1 MFSSAILWSGL
12 STIDGSPIALIATG
26 LERPSRNGKTGPMV
40 QTFIIRTDMS
50 PIDAIVT
57 GNDAA
62 ICGACPHRGVIEML
76 PGGETRNVGRACYVD
91 VAKSVSAVYGAI
103 PNYKRLTIAEGR
115 AVLAGRL
122 VRLGAYGDPAAVPF
136 HIWDE
141 LLQDRKACTGYT
153 HQWRAFPQ
161 FKAYCMASC
170 DNATDFADAKADGW
184 RTFRVRTADEAL
196 APREV
201 VCPASDE
208 AGAKTTCSA
217 CKACGGLSSKAKADI
232 AIVVHGAAGKVRAF
246 EAVKLASVDNT
257 PAIV

>member
-1 MFSSAILWSGL
+1 MPAISSAILWSGR
-12 STIDGSPIALIATG
+12 SAIDGSPIALIATG
-26 LERPSRNGKTGPMV
+26 LERPSLNKKTGPMV

-50 PIDAIVT
+50 PIAAINT
-57 GNDAA
+57 GADVA
-62 ICGACPHRGVIEML
+62 ICGDCRHRGTIEML
-76 PGGETRNVGRACYVD
+76 PNGETRNVDRPCYVD
-91 VAKSVSAVYGAI
+91 VAKSVTAVYGAI
-103 PNYKRLTIAEGR
+103 AGYVRLTVAEGR
-115 AVLAGRL
+115 AILAGRL

-161 FKAYCMASC
+161 FRAYCMASC
-170 DNATDFADAKADGW
+170 DNAADFTEAKASGW
-184 RTFRVRTADEAL
+184 RTFRVRSADEAL

-208 AGAKTTCSA
+208 AGAKTTCNA
-217 CKACGGLSSKAKADI
+217 CKACGGLSSKARADI

-246 EAVKLASVDNT
+246 EAAKN
-257 PAIV
+257 

>member
-1 MFSSAILWSGL
+1 MESAILWTGRSA
-12 STIDGSPIALIATG
+12 IDGSPIALVATG
-26 LERPSRNGKTGPMV
+26 LGRASRNEKTGPMV

-50 PIDAIVT
+50 PVEAIHS
-57 GNDAA
+57 GADKA
-62 ICGACPHRGVIEML
+62 ICGACPHRGAIEML
-76 PGGETRNVGRACYVD
+76 PGGETRNVGRSCYVD
-91 VAKSVSAVYGAI
+91 VSKSVSSVFRAL
-103 PNYKRLTIAEGR
+103 PNYPRLTVAEGR
-115 AVLAGRL
+115 AELAGRL

-170 DNATDFADAKADGW
+170 DNATDFADAKVDGW

-201 VCPASDE
+201 ICPASDE
-208 AGAKTTCSA
+208 AGEKTTCSA
-217 CKACGGLSSKAKADI
+217 CKACGGLSSKARADI

-246 EAVKLASVDNT
+246 EAVKLAGVDNT